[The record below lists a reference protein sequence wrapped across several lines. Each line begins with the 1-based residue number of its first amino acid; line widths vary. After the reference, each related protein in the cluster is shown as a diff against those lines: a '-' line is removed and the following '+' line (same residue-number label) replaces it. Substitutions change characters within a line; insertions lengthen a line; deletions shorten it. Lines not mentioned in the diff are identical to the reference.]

1 MDLQQLKGINA
12 KFLTTYVKGVPFI
25 NGIKVCERSTF
36 SVKNG
41 IQMVKRLLLDP
52 QAEHPPKQNFVKYPP
67 GLKADAFC
75 LCLRYEQDFRIHASV
90 NKFEH
95 SVP

>member
-1 MDLQQLKGINA
+1 
-12 KFLTTYVKGVPFI
+12 
-25 NGIKVCERSTF
+25 
-36 SVKNG
+36 
-41 IQMVKRLLLDP
+41 MVKRLLLDP
-52 QAEHPPKQNFVKYPP
+52 WAEHPPKQNFVKYPP
-67 GLKADAFC
+67 GWKADAFC